1 MNALYRTWGKLI
13 SRTLKEEQ
21 DLKQRWRPAF
31 HIAPPVGWLNDPNGL
46 CQYRGIYHAFYQ
58 YSPFDEKGGLKFWAH
73 CTSRD
78 LLHWKLEDVPLSP
91 DQPYDCHGVYSGSA
105 VIEEDHLYLYYTGN
119 VKEMGDYDYINQGR
133 QSNTVRVTSR
143 DGFHFEKKE
152 LLLTNED
159 YPMDLTCHVRD
170 PKVWKKNG
178 RWYMVQG
185 ARTKE
190 DQGVVLLFTSG
201 DGVKWFC
208 THRLKSPKPF
218 GFMWECPDLY
228 ELDGYTVLSIS
239 PQGVEADGL
248 RWNNVYQ
255 SVTTFLDGDFRTA
268 SVNDTF
274 RELDGGFDF
283 YAPQTFET
291 EDGRRI
297 QIAWMGMADVDDFYT
312 NPTTED
318 GWQHVLTLPRELS
331 VKDGV
336 LCQNPIRELNS
347 YWTKEE
353 AFQKEFVGSLG
364 QAFEIELPDLD
375 KLEENVKITLAKDL
389 WLTYDK
395 KEQIF
400 RMEFQDSRL
409 GSGRTM
415 RGREITKLT
424 DMRVIVDVSCVEVFL
439 NGGKDV
445 FSTRFYPDGE
455 KIEVTVSA
463 PGING
468 RLRK

>member
-105 VIEEDHLYLYYTGN
+105 VIEEDHMYLYYTGN

-152 LLLTNED
+152 LLLMNED

-297 QIAWMGMADVDDFYT
+297 QIAWMGMADVDEFYT

-424 DMRVIVDVSCVEVFL
+424 DMRVIVDASCVEVFL

-463 PGING
+463 PGVNG

>member
-105 VIEEDHLYLYYTGN
+105 VIEEDHMYLYYTGN

>member
-105 VIEEDHLYLYYTGN
+105 VIEEDHMYLYYTGN

-255 SVTTFLDGDFRTA
+255 SVTTFLDGNFRTA

-297 QIAWMGMADVDDFYT
+297 QIAWMGMADVDEFYT
-312 NPTTED
+312 NPTAED

-424 DMRVIVDVSCVEVFL
+424 DMRVIVDASCVEVFL

-463 PGING
+463 PGVNG